1 MTFAAVRVRGQVNV
15 RGDIRATLEHLRL
28 HRANHCVFLPD
39 SSATR
44 GMLQKAKDYITWGEV
59 PAETIAKLILKRGR
73 APGAAP
79 VDDVYVKAQSRF
91 RSVWDLAQAIA
102 KDEAHLSDVEG
113 LKPIL
118 RLHPP
123 RRGFGGVKR
132 SFREGGALGYR
143 GPEIV
148 DLLDRMIGEGAAA

>member
-15 RGDIRATLEHLRL
+15 RGDIRATLAHLRL
-28 HRANHCVFLPD
+28 HRGNHCVFLPD
-39 SSATR
+39 SPATR
-44 GMLQKAKDYITWGEV
+44 GMLQKTKDYITWGEV

-79 VDDVYVKAQSRF
+79 VDDAYVKAHSRF

-102 KDEAHLSDVEG
+102 KGEARLSDVEG

-123 RRGFGGVKR
+123 RRGFEGIKR
-132 SFREGGALGYR
+132 SFRVGGALGDR
-143 GPEIV
+143 GSEIV
-148 DLLDRMIGEGAAA
+148 ELLDRMLGEEAS